1 MENTPGPRAGR
12 KEWIALGVLMLPLLL
27 VSMDV
32 SVLYFAIPYISED
45 LEPSATQQLWILDMY
60 GFVLAGLLITMG
72 ALGDRIGRRRLV
84 LAGAA
89 LFGVASVAAAYAHS
103 AELLIAVR
111 ALLGLGGA
119 ALMPSTL
126 ALIRSLFHDARQRGR
141 AVTIWTAVMT
151 TGISL
156 GPVVS
161 GLLLEHF
168 WWGSVFLI
176 NLPAMALLLLLVPFL
191 VPESSTGRSAAGA
204 RRRFDLL
211 SAVLSLGALL
221 PVIYG
226 IKEWARH
233 GYAPVPALGAAGGLL
248 LGLVF
253 VRRQRRLDHPM
264 IDLGLLGR
272 RAFGGPVLA
281 NLLAMF
287 ATVGMAVFFTQ
298 YLQSV
303 LGQSPLT
310 AALWS
315 LVPAAGVAVT
325 APAGAALAQ
334 RIDRAYVMG
343 GGFALSACGFLLIT
357 QVRTDSPL
365 WFTLVGGSVYAGGLV
380 AAMTLANELALGAA
394 PPERAGS
401 AAAVLESGQELGG
414 ALGMAI
420 LGSVGAAVYSR
431 DMAESLPVLPAGVP
445 GADAVRETLG
455 GAAAVASGLP
465 GPAADAVLTAAR
477 AAFTHGMGIAAVG
490 AAVVM
495 AGAGLFSVSLL
506 RGVGRTGRPTPA
518 PGEGAGEGAAVRD
531 GSPAPVE
538 GTAARD
544 GLSVSAS
551 PGGGRGGA
559 GAQGDRAG
567 DRAVGPRVR
576 GGRSGG

>member
-1 MENTPGPRAGR
+1 MEDSPGPRAGR
-12 KEWIALGVLMLPLLL
+12 KEWTALGVLMLPLLL

-32 SVLYFAIPYISED
+32 SVLYFAIPYISQD

-60 GFVLAGLLITMG
+60 GFVLAGLLIVMG
-72 ALGDRIGRRRLV
+72 ALGDRIGRRTLV

-89 LFGVASVAAAYAHS
+89 VFGAASVAAAYAHS
-103 AELLIAVR
+103 AEVLIGVR

-126 ALIRSLFHDARQRGR
+126 ALIRNLFHDAKQRAK
-141 AVTIWTAVMT
+141 AVTLWTGVMT

-176 NLPAMALLLLLVPFL
+176 NLPAMVLLLVLVPFL
-191 VPESSTGRSAAGA
+191 VPETATTA
-204 RRRFDLL
+204 RGRFDLL
-211 SAVLSLGALL
+211 SAALSLGALL
-221 PVIYG
+221 AVIYG

-233 GYAPVPALGAAGGLL
+233 GYEPLPALCVAVGLL
-248 LGLVF
+248 LGVVF

-264 IDLGLLGR
+264 IDLGLVGR

-315 LVPAAGVAVT
+315 LVPAAGVALM

-334 RIDRAYVMG
+334 RTDRAYVMG
-343 GGFALSACGFLLIT
+343 GGFAVAAGGFLWLS
-357 QVRTDSPL
+357 QLRTDSAL
-365 WFTLVGGSVYAGGLV
+365 WFALVGGAVYAGGLV

-420 LGSVGAAVYSR
+420 LGSIGAAVYSR
-431 DMAESLPVLPAGVP
+431 DMADALPAGMP
-445 GADAVRETLG
+445 HADAVRETLG
-455 GAAAVASGLP
+455 GAAAVAAGLP
-465 GPAADAVLTAAR
+465 DAAADAVLSAAR
-477 AAFTHGMGIAAVG
+477 DAFVHGLGIAAVG

-495 AGAGLFSVSLL
+495 AGAGMLSVGLL
-506 RGVGRTGRPTPA
+506 RGLGGRTPSAPPPPSTP
-518 PGEGAGEGAAVRD
+518 PP
-531 GSPAPVE
+531 SPA
-538 GTAARD
+538 
-544 GLSVSAS
+544 SSS
-551 PGGGRGGA
+551 PGPSPSVPPSSSAPSSSDSLPAAPAR
-559 GAQGDRAG
+559 
-567 DRAVGPRVR
+567 
-576 GGRSGG
+576 

>member
-1 MENTPGPRAGR
+1 MDNTPGPRAGR
-12 KEWIALGVLMLPLLL
+12 KEWTALGVLMLPLLL

-32 SVLYFAIPYISED
+32 SVLYFAIPSISED

-72 ALGDRIGRRRLV
+72 ALGDRTGRRRLV
-84 LAGAA
+84 LVGAA
-89 LFGVASVAAAYAHS
+89 VFGLASAAAAYAHS

-126 ALIRSLFHDARQRGR
+126 ALVRNLFHDEKQRAK
-141 AVTIWTAVMT
+141 AVTLWTAVLT

-176 NLPAMALLLLLVPFL
+176 NVPAMALLLALVPFL
-191 VPESSTGRSAAGA
+191 VPESSTGRPAAGPSA
-204 RRRFDLL
+204 TEQPATEEPANGHPANEQSTAGGRPRFDLL
-211 SAVLSLGALL
+211 SSALSLGALL

-226 IKEWARH
+226 VKEWARH
-233 GYAPVPALGAAGGLL
+233 GYAPVPALGIAVGLL
-248 LGLVF
+248 FGFVF
-253 VRRQRRLDHPM
+253 MRRQRRLEHPM

-287 ATVGMAVFFTQ
+287 ATVGMAVFFSQ

-325 APAGAALAQ
+325 APTGAALAQ

-357 QVRTDSPL
+357 QLQTDSPL
-365 WFTLVGGSVYAGGLV
+365 WYTLLGGSVYAGGLV
-380 AAMTLANELALGAA
+380 AAMTIANELALGAA

-431 DMAESLPVLPAGVP
+431 DMADGVPAGVP
-445 GADAVRETLG
+445 HADAVRETLG
-455 GAAAVASGLP
+455 GAAAVASELP
-465 GPAADAVLTAAR
+465 GAVAQTLLTAAR
-477 AAFTHGMGIAAVG
+477 EAFTHGMGIAAIG
-490 AAVVM
+490 AAV
-495 AGAGLFSVSLL
+495 AGPPEVTTT
-506 RGVGRTGRPTPA
+506 GVVGS
-518 PGEGAGEGAAVRD
+518 
-531 GSPAPVE
+531 GSPAVCTPCLAE
-538 GTAARD
+538 R
-544 GLSVSAS
+544 
-551 PGGGRGGA
+551 PM
-559 GAQGDRAG
+559 
-567 DRAVGPRVR
+567 
-576 GGRSGG
+576 

>member
-1 MENTPGPRAGR
+1 MDNTPGPRAGR
-12 KEWIALGVLMLPLLL
+12 KEWTALGVLMLPLLL

-32 SVLYFAIPYISED
+32 SVLYFAIPSISED

-72 ALGDRIGRRRLV
+72 ALGDRTGRRRLV
-84 LAGAA
+84 LVGAA
-89 LFGVASVAAAYAHS
+89 VFGLASAAAAYAHS

-126 ALIRSLFHDARQRGR
+126 ALVRNLFHDEKQRAK
-141 AVTIWTAVMT
+141 AVTLWTAVLT

-176 NLPAMALLLLLVPFL
+176 NVPAMALLLALVPFL
-191 VPESSTGRSAAGA
+191 VPESSTGRPAAGPSA
-204 RRRFDLL
+204 TEQPATEEPANGHPANEQSTAGGRPRFDLL
-211 SAVLSLGALL
+211 SSALSLGALL

-226 IKEWARH
+226 VKEWARH
-233 GYAPVPALGAAGGLL
+233 GYAPVPALGIAVGLL
-248 LGLVF
+248 FGFVF
-253 VRRQRRLDHPM
+253 MRRQRRLEHPM

-287 ATVGMAVFFTQ
+287 ATVGMAVFFSQ

-325 APAGAALAQ
+325 APTGAALAQ

-357 QVRTDSPL
+357 QLQTDSPL
-365 WFTLVGGSVYAGGLV
+365 WYTLLGGSVYAGGLV
-380 AAMTLANELALGAA
+380 AAMTIANELALGAA

-431 DMAESLPVLPAGVP
+431 DMADGVPAGVP
-445 GADAVRETLG
+445 HADAVRETLG
-455 GAAAVASGLP
+455 GAAAVASELP
-465 GPAADAVLTAAR
+465 GAVAQTLLTAAR
-477 AAFTHGMGIAAVG
+477 EAFTHGMGIAAIG
-490 AAVVM
+490 AAVAM
-495 AGAGLFSVSLL
+495 SGAGLFSVVFL
-506 RGVGRTGRPTPA
+506 RGAGRAAPPVPDEPA
-518 PGEGAGEGAAVRD
+518 APDHPPASHEAA
-531 GSPAPVE
+531 
-538 GTAARD
+538 
-544 GLSVSAS
+544 L
-551 PGGGRGGA
+551 
-559 GAQGDRAG
+559 
-567 DRAVGPRVR
+567 
-576 GGRSGG
+576 